1 MKKMNLVAKFNAVKA
16 MLNGENVEG
25 FTINEALLFL
35 DERIAQTEKK
45 NASGSN
51 GERKPTKEQI
61 ENAGIKESIVEFLS
75 TCDKPV
81 TIGEIGKAVG
91 IESCQKISALV
102 SQELTVRKG
111 VPNPDGRIVR
121 SEIKGKAH
129 FALATNCEE

>member
-1 MKKMNLVAKFNAVKA
+1 MKKMNLVSKFTAVKS
-16 MLNGENVEG
+16 MLNGEKVEG
-25 FTINEALLFL
+25 FSLEDALTFL

-61 ENAGIKESIVEFLS
+61 ENAGIKESIVEFLA
-75 TCDKPV
+75 TCNKPV

-111 VPNPDGRIVR
+111 VPNPAGRIVR
-121 SEIKGKAH
+121 SEVKGKAH
-129 FALATNCEE
+129 FALATPCEE